1 MIESFIS
8 HGADINAKDEEGN
21 SPLYYAFEEE
31 FLLSSVIHLFFLSSV
46 IFIYEILDL
55 NKI

>member
-21 SPLYYAFEEE
+21 SPLHYAFEEE